1 MTMITLL
8 TDFGTRDGYVGVMRG
23 VIWGIAPEV
32 RVADLSHEIGAQ
44 NVLEAALTLGR
55 SFHFFP
61 AGTIHLAVIDPGVG
75 TSRRPIAAA
84 IGPYYFVGPDN
95 GLFTPMLE
103 RAEAINW
110 AVKVVKLDQPRYW
123 LPEVSKSFHGRD
135 IFAPVAAHLAA
146 GVPLESLGT
155 LIDDYVRLRI
165 PRPVKTG
172 QGWHSQVIQ
181 VDHFGNLATNLEKDM
196 LLSQSVD
203 IWINSQ
209 RISRLVQAY
218 GDAKAGELV
227 AMFDSANHLSICVV
241 NSSAA
246 ELLKAS
252 AGDAVEVIYRK
263 KTGQL

>member
-1 MTMITLL
+1 MAMITLL

-75 TSRRPIAAA
+75 TSRRPITAA

-110 AVKVVKLDQPRYW
+110 AVKVVTLDQPRYW

-135 IFAPVAAHLAA
+135 IFAPVAAYLAV

-172 QGWHSQVIQ
+172 QGWHSQVIH

-218 GDAKAGELV
+218 GDAKAGELI
-227 AMFDSANHLSICVV
+227 AMFDSSNHLSICVV

-252 AGDAVEVIYRK
+252 SGDAVEVIYRK

>member
-8 TDFGTRDGYVGVMRG
+8 TDFGMRDGYVGVMRG
-23 VIWGIAPEV
+23 VIWGIAPDV
-32 RVADLSHEIGAQ
+32 CITDLSHEISAQ

-55 SFHFFP
+55 SFHYFP
-61 AGTIHLAVIDPGVG
+61 AGTIHIAVVDPGVG

-84 IGPYYFVGPDN
+84 IGPYFFVGPDN

-103 RAEAINW
+103 RAEAVNW
-110 AVKVVKLDQPRYW
+110 DISVVNLDQPRYW
-123 LPEVSKSFHGRD
+123 LPDVSKSFHGRD
-135 IFAPVAAHLAA
+135 IFAPVGAHLAA
-146 GVPLESLGT
+146 GVPFKSLGT
-155 LIDDYVRLRI
+155 PIDDYVRLRI
-165 PRPVKTG
+165 PKPVKTA
-172 QGWHSQVIQ
+172 QGWHTSIIH

-209 RISRLVQAY
+209 RVSRVVQTY
-218 GDAKAGELV
+218 SEAKAGELV
-227 AMFDSANHLSICVV
+227 AMFDSSNHLSICVM

-246 ELLKAS
+246 EMLRAS
-252 AGDAVEVIYRK
+252 AGDAVEIIYRK